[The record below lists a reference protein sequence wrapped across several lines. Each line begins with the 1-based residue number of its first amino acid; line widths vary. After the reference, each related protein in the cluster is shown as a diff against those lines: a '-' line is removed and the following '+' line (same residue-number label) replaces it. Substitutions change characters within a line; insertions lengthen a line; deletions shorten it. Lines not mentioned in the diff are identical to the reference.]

1 MLTNEELDQ
10 FKRCETTPTHCI
22 MVSVTG
28 EGGGSLQNTFA
39 IIFAQPYSVCMQE
52 SMQFWNL
59 ETIKILFCKKCLTK
73 KVFNASKLEILGHLL
88 GAGGPDLGKILSLKF
103 CCFLS
108 KLAPKDRTLRVG
120 PGKICLTWPK
130 GGLMVPTW
138 RMRQRNLQ
146 MTDEWKFLARV
157 TLNQIYVTSNREQH
171 KCGDLELG
179 M

>member
-1 MLTNEELDQ
+1 M
-10 FKRCETTPTHCI
+10 
-22 MVSVTG
+22 
-28 EGGGSLQNTFA
+28 QNTFA

-103 CCFLS
+103 GSFLS

-130 GGLMVPTW
+130 GGLMV
-138 RMRQRNLQ
+138 RAGGC
-146 MTDEWKFLARV
+146 DKEIF
-157 TLNQIYVTSNREQH
+157 
-171 KCGDLELG
+171 KCPMNGSFWPGSPSTQYMSHQTGSSTNVEI
-179 M
+179 